1 MTIRLQGPVCIFL
14 LSLILLFID
23 KQLLVLILILFL
35 LLLFL
40 LLLDLLLIQ
49 WHIGEHDR
57 AFRALA
63 NLHLLALR
71 RHVVLAATCRG
82 KISKLASATLLHRN
96 RTILSLSER
105 TVLIPGDHLF
115 SGRAGT

>member
-1 MTIRLQGPVCIFL
+1 MTIRLQRPVCMFL
-14 LSLILLFID
+14 LSLFLLFID
-23 KQLLVLILILFL
+23 KQLLVLLLL

-40 LLLDLLLIQ
+40 LFLDLLLIQ

-57 AFRALA
+57 AFWTLA

-71 RHVVLAATCRG
+71 LHVVLATFRG
-82 KISKLASATLLHRN
+82 KISELASATLLHRN
-96 RTILSLSER
+96 RTILLLSER
-105 TVLIPGDHLF
+105 TVLIPRDHLF

>member
-1 MTIRLQGPVCIFL
+1 MIIRLQGPVCIFL
-14 LSLILLFID
+14 LSLFSLFID
-23 KQLLVLILILFL
+23 KQLLVLLLIL

-57 AFRALA
+57 AFWALA

-105 TVLIPGDHLF
+105 TVLIPRDHLF